1 MIDHLFETTTLATV
15 LNGFLLVLCLYP
27 VIGSFFWFFG
37 SLSYR
42 WLRPN
47 DEDNHWEQLPV
58 NKQPLITIMIPAHNE
73 EVMIEATIRYL
84 FDHLNYTNFEV
95 LLMNDGSTDETEAIV
110 QRLETEYPRLR
121 MITIEKNKGKAHAFN
136 VGMYF
141 AKGEYI
147 LSNDADTV
155 PEPDALMKY
164 MNYFI
169 HDRDMNT
176 SAVTANMDVQ
186 NRTKLICKS
195 QTVEFSSIVGVI
207 KRSQAAVND
216 SMYAYSGANT
226 MYRKSFLVSVGGFR
240 QNRATEDISI
250 AWDHQMIGAVP
261 RFAPN
266 IIFHMNV
273 PETIHDLYHQ
283 RKRWAQGGT
292 EVWLTNI
299 KKFLAHPIRHR
310 YQLSMFVDSTLSII
324 WSFFFIL
331 TTALFI
337 ATCAYFLV
345 TGNYER
351 LWHAIAMSFIFV
363 SFEMFAGS
371 LQLLAALILDNR
383 GAKLKYLGFAPLYM
397 LFFWMVNP
405 ITIFMTFIPALKT
418 IWGKG
423 SGTWVSP
430 KRQALLAEKKAQ
442 HDTDKS

>member
-1 MIDHLFETTTLATV
+1 MISQVLESTFWATV
-15 LNGFLLVLCLYP
+15 ANDAILIMCLYP

-47 DEDNHWEQLPV
+47 DEDYNWQVLPKA
-58 NKQPLITIMIPAHNE
+58 KQPLVTIMIPAHNE
-73 EVMIEATIRYL
+73 EVMIESTIRYL
-84 FDHLNYTNFEV
+84 FDEINYDNFEV
-95 LLMNDGSTDETEAIV
+95 LVMNDGSTDTTADIV
-110 QRLETEYPRLR
+110 MRLEQEYPRLR
-121 MITIEKNKGKAHAFN
+121 LITIEKNKGKAHAFN
-136 VGMYF
+136 IGMYF

-147 LSNDADTV
+147 LSNDADTI

-226 MYRKSFLVSVGGFR
+226 MYRKSFLVAVGGFR

-266 IIFHMNV
+266 IVFHMNV
-273 PETIHDLYHQ
+273 PETVGDLFKQ

-299 KKFLAHPIRHR
+299 KKFLLHPWRHR
-310 YQLSMFVDSTLSII
+310 YQMSMFVDSTLSIL
-324 WSFFFIL
+324 WSFFFVI
-331 TTALFI
+331 TSIIFALD
-337 ATCAYFLV
+337 CVYFV
-345 TGNYER
+345 MTGNWER
-351 LWHAIAMSFIFV
+351 FGHALDMSAIFIT
-363 SFEMFAGS
+363 FEMAAGS
-371 LQLLAALILDNR
+371 LQLLAALLLDHHA
-383 GAKLKYLGFAPLYM
+383 AKLKYLGFAPLYM
-397 LFFWMVNP
+397 LFYWMVNP
-405 ITIFMTFIPALKT
+405 ITIVWTFIPAMKT
-418 IWGKG
+418 ILGYG
-423 SGTWVSP
+423 SGTWISP
-430 KRQALLAEKKAQ
+430 KRKAML
-442 HDTDKS
+442 KSKEDSGA

>member
-1 MIDHLFETTTLATV
+1 MISTLWGSTFWGGVA
-15 LNGFLLVLCLYP
+15 NDALLILCLYP
-27 VIGSFFWFFG
+27 IVGSFFWFFG

-47 DEDNHWEQLPV
+47 DSDNDWQVLPKS
-58 NKQPLITIMIPAHNE
+58 KQPLVTIMIPAHNE
-73 EVMIEATIRYL
+73 EVMIESTIRYL
-84 FDHLNYTNFEV
+84 FDELNYDNFEV
-95 LLMNDGSTDETEAIV
+95 LVMNDGSTDRTEQIV
-110 QRLETEYPRLR
+110 MGLEKEYPRLR
-121 MITIEKNKGKAHAFN
+121 MVTVDKNKGKAHAFN
-136 VGMYF
+136 IGMYF

-147 LSNDADTV
+147 LSNDADTI
-155 PEPDALMKY
+155 PEPDAIMKY

-186 NRTKLICKS
+186 NRTQLICKS

-226 MYRKSFLVSVGGFR
+226 MYRKSFLVAVGGFR

-266 IIFHMNV
+266 IVFHMNV
-273 PETIHDLYHQ
+273 PESVRDLYKQ

-299 KKFLAHPIRHR
+299 KKFLLHPWKHR
-310 YQLSMFVDSTLSII
+310 YQMSMFVDSTLSII
-324 WSFFFIL
+324 WSFFFVL
-331 TTALFI
+331 TTILFGI
-337 ATCAYFLV
+337 TCLHFIV
-345 TGNYER
+345 MGNWER
-351 LWHAIAMSFIFV
+351 LGHALAMSCIFIT
-363 SFEMFAGS
+363 FEMAAGC
-371 LQLLAALILDNR
+371 LQLLAALFLDHH

-397 LFFWMVNP
+397 LFYWMVNP
-405 ITIFMTFIPALKT
+405 ITIVATFIPALRT
-418 IWGKG
+418 ILGYG

-430 KRQALLAEKKAQ
+430 KRQAMPENSGGGGQ
-442 HDTDKS
+442 PH

>member
-1 MIDHLFETTTLATV
+1 MMTHLVDGLSFGAVAQGAL
-15 LNGFLLVLCLYP
+15 FILCLYP
-27 VIGSFFWFFG
+27 IVGSFFWFFG

-47 DEDNHWEQLPV
+47 TEDNDWEQLPV
-58 NKQPLITIMIPAHNE
+58 AKQPLITIMIPAHNE
-73 EVMIEATIRYL
+73 EVMIESTIRYL
-84 FDHLNYTNFEV
+84 FTALNYTNYEILV
-95 LLMNDGSTDETEAIV
+95 MNDGSTDDTEAIV
-110 QRLETEYPRLR
+110 KRLQTEFPRLR
-121 MITIEKNKGKAHAFN
+121 QIVIEKNKGKAHAFN
-136 VGMYF
+136 IGMYF

-147 LSNDADTV
+147 LSNDADTI

-226 MYRKSFLVSVGGFR
+226 MYRKSFLASVGGFR

-266 IIFHMNV
+266 IVFHMNV
-273 PETIHDLYHQ
+273 PESIGDLYKQ

-299 KKFLAHPIRHR
+299 KKFLLHPVRYR
-310 YQLSMFVDSTLSII
+310 YQFSMFVDSTLSII
-324 WSFFFIL
+324 WSFFFLITSVL
-331 TTALFI
+331 FAANCLYYVATA
-337 ATCAYFLV
+337 
-345 TGNYER
+345 NYGK
-351 LWHAIAMSFIFV
+351 LWAAIAMSFIFIT
-363 SFEMFAGS
+363 FEMLAGF
-371 LQLLAALILDNR
+371 LQLLAALILDHH
-383 GAKLKYLGFAPLYM
+383 GAKFKYLIFAPLYM
-397 LFFWMVNP
+397 LLFWMVNP
-405 ITIFMTFIPALKT
+405 VTIAMTFIPALKT
-418 IWGKG
+418 ILGKG

-430 KRQALLAEKKAQ
+430 KRQALIKDKK
-442 HDTDKS
+442 